1 MKTLTVKEAVKKP
14 SNISNP
20 KEITY
25 IVDSKEKKIKSVV
38 IPYDIYVKVKEE
50 LEAEEFLK
58 RNYKTLMNEENY
70 KEFRETTDK
79 ASEDLQI

>member
-1 MKTLTVKEAVKKP
+1 MKTLTIKEAVKKP

-25 IVDSKEKKIKSVV
+25 ILDSKEKKIKSVI
-38 IPYDIYVKVKEE
+38 IPYEIYLKVKEE

-58 RNYKTLMNEENY
+58 RNYKTLMSEENY
-70 KEFRETTDK
+70 QIFKETTDNV
-79 ASEDLQI
+79 AEDL

>member
-1 MKTLTVKEAVKKP
+1 MKTLTIKEAVKKP

-25 IVDSKEKKIKSVV
+25 ILDSKEKKIKSVV
-38 IPYDIYVKVKEE
+38 IPYEMYLKVKEE

-58 RNYKTLMNEENY
+58 RNYKTLMSEENY
-70 KEFRETTDK
+70 QIFKETTDNV
-79 ASEDLQI
+79 AEDL

>member
-20 KEITY
+20 EEITY
-25 IVDSKEKKIKSVV
+25 IVDSKEKKVKSVV
-38 IPYDIYVKVKEE
+38 IPYHIYLKVKEE

-58 RNYKTLMNEENY
+58 RNYKTLMNEKIYE
-70 KEFRETTDK
+70 EFKETTDNV
-79 ASEDLQI
+79 AQDL

>member
-1 MKTLTVKEAVKKP
+1 MKTLTIKEAVKKP

-25 IVDSKEKKIKSVV
+25 ILDSKEKKIKSVV
-38 IPYDIYVKVKEE
+38 IPYEMYLKVKEE

-58 RNYKTLMNEENY
+58 RNYKTLMSEKNY
-70 KEFRETTDK
+70 KIFKETTDNI
-79 ASEDLQI
+79 AEDL

>member
-1 MKTLTVKEAVKKP
+1 MKTLTIKEAVKKP

-25 IVDSKEKKIKSVV
+25 ILDSKEKKIKSVV
-38 IPYDIYVKVKEE
+38 IPYEMYLKVKEE

-58 RNYKTLMNEENY
+58 RNYKTLMSEKNY
-70 KEFRETTDK
+70 EIFKETTDNI
-79 ASEDLQI
+79 AEDL